1 MISRPCKRP
10 GCQGYAVPGTG
21 YCAAHAVHAEA
32 AAAAT
37 RAHVDRLRGSAA
49 QRGYDAEWR
58 RRRKAKLVRDGY
70 RCAETGPTG
79 ARCLTPAS
87 VVDHIVPHRGD
98 PLLFWDESNWQC
110 LCKRHHDQKTA
121 TVDGGFR
128 GAAVPM
134 RPLVK
139 TVPQKAA
146 FIL

>member
-1 MISRPCKRP
+1 MISRPCKRA

-21 YCAAHAVHAEA
+21 YCAAHAVHAAA

-58 RRRKAKLVRDGY
+58 RRRKAFLVQHGY
-70 RCAETGPTG
+70 RCAETVG
-79 ARCLTPAS
+79 AEARRCLTPAS

-98 PLLFWDESNWQC
+98 PGLFWDEANWQC
-110 LCKRHHDQKTA
+110 LCKRHHDRKTA
-121 TVDGGFR
+121 TLDGGFR

-134 RPLVK
+134 RPMVK
-139 TVPQKAA
+139 SAAVEA
-146 FIL
+146 FIV